1 LLYIVDVTEQAK
13 RLKERYT
20 DDLVTANAAYTPTE
34 DCETYEQC
42 QELPTI
48 ICQEHAQ
55 LATCIEEQEICSNM
69 VQTCT
74 ESSEYCTRYNSNDDC
89 LESITKCDLWE
100 NICPEDET
108 STICLE
114 FETSDIPDECLIMEL
129 VCDSSEEPD
138 QKCVSDSEGIQQ
150 EIDGL
155 EEDIQALDDLLDEM
169 KQLSDSSI
177 CLIKRSEQDD
187 NTLDCTSNDQY
198 VENLDKIEILDI
210 FEIQTII
217 SNMQLNYVIASDSI
231 IFDSN
236 VWLYGDWTGD
246 GNDYGNTL
254 VDSYELTIEEE
265 QVDTGYNSYAKSL
278 INVKHTIDY
287 DSVDLTAE
295 NLYNSIRGI
304 VCLEFGIG
312 EDESDSIQTTITEFA
327 LIDGNAT
334 ICPPYTEISDKG
346 LSSGLHSELEEA
358 TSTGIDADNNE
369 LESYSYTYDEGR
381 NEIQT
386 SEEQIYDQSTLAYE
400 DREDQD
406 PKDVTVDE
414 AVLDDVEAE
423 EVDPGTPSES
433 ASEDLDIDG
442 ESLGDDEPT
451 DEEIEAI
458 ELDNEMQ
465 SQYETAE
472 DTLENQDSIDEQQL
486 VEADEQEKQIEEAKE
501 LAKQTVEEISDK
513 IEETEQN
520 AEGIVDQIEE
530 AEQNAEGEAEQTAEE
545 EAEKTAKEEAE
556 EAEEAEQTE
565 EEVAEEVEEELSEQI
580 EEDES
585 NNTDEDE
592 STMEPVETDD
602 ITFEDGEE
610 TDQTI
615 VQTPE

>member
-13 RLKERYT
+13 KLKEQYT
-20 DDLVTANAAYTPTE
+20 DDLATAKKAYTPTE

-55 LATCIEEQEICSNM
+55 LATCIVEQEICSNM

-100 NICPEDET
+100 NLCPEDET

-129 VCDSSEEPD
+129 VCDSSEKPD

-150 EIDGL
+150 EINGL

-169 KQLSDSSI
+169 EQLSDSSI
-177 CLIKRSEQDD
+177 CLIKRSEQND
-187 NTLDCTSNDQY
+187 NTLDCTKNDKY
-198 VENLDKIEILDI
+198 VENLDNVEILDI

-236 VWLYGDWTGD
+236 VWLYGDWTGE
-246 GNDYGNTL
+246 GNEYGNTL

-265 QVDTGYNSYAKSL
+265 QVETGYNSYAKSL

-287 DSVDLTAE
+287 DSVKLTAE

-312 EDESDSIQTTITEFA
+312 EAESDSIQEILTEFA

-334 ICPPYTEISDKG
+334 ICPPYTEISDEG

-358 TSTGIDADNNE
+358 TSTGVDADTNE
-369 LESYSYTYDEGR
+369 LESYTYTYDEGR
-381 NEIQT
+381 DEIQT
-386 SEEQIYDQSTLAYE
+386 SEEQINDQSTLAYE

-406 PKDVTVDE
+406 PKDVTVSE

-433 ASEDLDIDG
+433 ASEDLNIDG

-458 ELDNEMQ
+458 ELDEELQ

-472 DTLENQDSIDEQQL
+472 DTLENQDSIDEQQEI
-486 VEADEQEKQIEEAKE
+486 EAEEAAKQSEEAEELEEEITKQIEE
-501 LAKQTVEEISDK
+501 LTVEEAAEK
-513 IEETEQN
+513 IEETE
-520 AEGIVDQIEE
+520 
-530 AEQNAEGEAEQTAEE
+530 
-545 EAEKTAKEEAE
+545 
-556 EAEEAEQTE
+556 
-565 EEVAEEVEEELSEQI
+565 
-580 EEDES
+580 
-585 NNTDEDE
+585 
-592 STMEPVETDD
+592 
-602 ITFEDGEE
+602 
-610 TDQTI
+610 
-615 VQTPE
+615 